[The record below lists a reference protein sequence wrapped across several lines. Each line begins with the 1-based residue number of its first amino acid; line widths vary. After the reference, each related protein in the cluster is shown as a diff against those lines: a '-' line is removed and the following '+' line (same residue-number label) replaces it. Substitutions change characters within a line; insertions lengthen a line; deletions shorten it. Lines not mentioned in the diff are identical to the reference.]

1 MEYEVTKDFDQI
13 TLKDDFMFFSVMSD
27 KELCKELL
35 ERILDIKIKKLVY
48 VAGQDTKKDSYD
60 GKGVRLDIY
69 TEDSENTVYNVEMQ
83 AGKSTNLP
91 KRSRFYQSAIDLNQL
106 QAGMDYD
113 ALKNTIVIFICT
125 FDVFKKDF
133 LKYTFKNICMED
145 KELVLND
152 ATTKVFV
159 NTTATLDDENLNS
172 KLVSLIEYINSE
184 TITDEYTKKLDEAVR
199 IKRRSADWRVKYMKY
214 ELNLLESRREG
225 IEEGKRE
232 GKIEGIIEGRQE
244 GEEKLSNLMNLLYRE
259 HRFEDIGRVASDK
272 QYKEKLYKEFNI
284 Q

>member
-48 VAGQDTKKDSYD
+48 IAGQDTKKDSYD

-113 ALKNTIVIFICT
+113 AL
-125 FDVFKKDF
+125 
-133 LKYTFKNICMED
+133 
-145 KELVLND
+145 ND

-159 NTTATLDDENLNS
+159 NTTATLDDENLNP
-172 KLVSLIEYINSE
+172 KLVSLIKYINSE

-225 IEEGKRE
+225 IEEGEKRLSSL
-232 GKIEGIIEGRQE
+232 IIGAFHSPFD
-244 GEEKLSNLMNLLYRE
+244 L
-259 HRFEDIGRVASDK
+259 V
-272 QYKEKLYKEFNI
+272 
-284 Q
+284 

>member
-125 FDVFKKDF
+125 FDIFKKDF
-133 LKYTFKNICMED
+133 LKYTFKNICTED
-145 KELVLND
+145 KELILND

-159 NTTATLDDENLNS
+159 NTTATLDDENLNP
-172 KLVSLIEYINSE
+172 KLASLIKYINEE

-225 IEEGKRE
+225 IEEGKRK

-244 GEEKLSNLMNLLYRE
+244 GEEKLSNLMNLLYKE
-259 HRFEDIGRVASDK
+259 HRFEDIGHVASDEEYR
-272 QYKEKLYKEFNI
+272 QKLYKEFNI

>member
-106 QAGMDYD
+106 HAGMDYD

-159 NTTATLDDENLNS
+159 NTTATLDDENLNP
-172 KLVSLIEYINSE
+172 KLASLIKYINSE

-232 GKIEGIIEGRQE
+232 GRQE

-259 HRFEDIGRVASDK
+259 HRFDDMGQVASDEEYR
-272 QYKEKLYKEFNI
+272 QKLYKEFNI

>member
-35 ERILDIKIKKLVY
+35 ERILDIKINKLVY

-113 ALKNTIVIFICT
+113 AL
-125 FDVFKKDF
+125 
-133 LKYTFKNICMED
+133 
-145 KELVLND
+145 ND

-159 NTTATLDDENLNS
+159 NTTAPLDDENLNS
-172 KLVSLIEYINSE
+172 KLVSLIKYINSE
-184 TITDEYTKKLDEAVR
+184 TITDEYTKKLDDAVR

-232 GKIEGIIEGRQE
+232 GKIEGIIEGIQE

-272 QYKEKLYKEFNI
+272 QYKEKLYKEYNI

>member
-125 FDVFKKDF
+125 FDVFKKDY
-133 LKYTFKNICMED
+133 LKYTFKNICIED
-145 KELVLND
+145 KELALND

-159 NTTATLDDENLNS
+159 NTTATLDDENLNP
-172 KLVSLIEYINSE
+172 KLVSLIKYINSE

-225 IEEGKRE
+225 E
-232 GKIEGIIEGRQE
+232 IEGERRGRIE
-244 GEEKLSNLMNLLYRE
+244 GEEKLATLLE
-259 HRFEDIGRVASDK
+259 HLYKEHKFEDIGRIASDK
-272 QYKEKLYKEFNI
+272 QYKEKLYKEYNI

>member
-125 FDVFKKDF
+125 FDVFKKNF

-159 NTTATLDDENLNS
+159 NTTATLDDENLNP
-172 KLVSLIEYINSE
+172 KLVSLIKYINSE

-225 IEEGKRE
+225 IEEGEKR
-232 GKIEGIIEGRQE
+232 
-244 GEEKLSNLMNLLYRE
+244 LSSLISILN
-259 HRFEDIGRVASDK
+259 
-272 QYKEKLYKEFNI
+272 KEKRYDDIDRVINDKEYKYELYKEFNI

>member
-13 TLKDDFMFFSVMSD
+13 TLKNDFMFFSVMSD

-125 FDVFKKDF
+125 FDIFKKDF
-133 LKYTFKNICMED
+133 LKYTFKNICTED
-145 KELVLND
+145 KELILND

-159 NTTATLDDENLNS
+159 NTTATLDDENLNP
-172 KLVSLIEYINSE
+172 KLASLIKYINEE
-184 TITDEYTKKLDEAVR
+184 TITDDYTKKLDEAVR
-199 IKRRSADWRVKYMKY
+199 IKRRSSDWRVKYMKY
-214 ELNLLESRREG
+214 ELNLLEREREG
-225 IEEGKRE
+225 EKRGE
-232 GKIEGIIEGRQE
+232 KI
-244 GEEKLSNLMNLLYRE
+244 GEKIGEKKLATLMDLLYKE
-259 HRFEDIGRVASDK
+259 HRFEDIGHVASDEEYR
-272 QYKEKLYKEFNI
+272 QKLYKEFNI

>member
-48 VAGQDTKKDSYD
+48 VTGQDTKKDSYD

-106 QAGMDYD
+106 HAGMDYD
-113 ALKNTIVIFICT
+113 A
-125 FDVFKKDF
+125 
-133 LKYTFKNICMED
+133 
-145 KELVLND
+145 LND

-159 NTTATLDDENLNS
+159 NTTATLDDENLNP
-172 KLVSLIEYINSE
+172 KLASLIKYINEE
-184 TITDEYTKKLDEAVR
+184 TISDEYTKKLDEAIR

-225 IEEGKRE
+225 IV
-232 GKIEGIIEGRQE
+232 E
-244 GEEKLSNLMNLLYRE
+244 GEEKLATLMNLLYRE

-272 QYKEKLYKEFNI
+272 QYKEKLYKEYNI

>member
-1 MEYEVTKDFDQI
+1 MEYEVKKDFDQI

-106 QAGMDYD
+106 HAGMDYD

-133 LKYTFKNICMED
+133 LKYTFKNICIED

-159 NTTATLDDENLNS
+159 NTTATLDDKNLNP
-172 KLVSLIEYINSE
+172 KLASLIKYINSE

-225 IEEGKRE
+225 E
-232 GKIEGIIEGRQE
+232 IEGERRGRIQ
-244 GEEKLSNLMNLLYRE
+244 GEEKLATLLELLYKE
-259 HRFEDIGRVASDK
+259 NKIEDIGRIASDK
-272 QYKEKLYKEFNI
+272 QYKEKLYKEYNI

>member
-159 NTTATLDDENLNS
+159 NTTAPLDDANLNP
-172 KLVSLIEYINSE
+172 KLASLIKYINEE

-232 GKIEGIIEGRQE
+232 GRQE

-259 HRFEDIGRVASDK
+259 HRFDDMGQVASDEEYR
-272 QYKEKLYKEFNI
+272 QKLYKEYNI

>member
-48 VAGQDTKKDSYD
+48 AAGQDTKKDSYD

-106 QAGMDYD
+106 HAGMDYD
-113 ALKNTIVIFICT
+113 ALKN
-125 FDVFKKDF
+125 
-133 LKYTFKNICMED
+133 
-145 KELVLND
+145 
-152 ATTKVFV
+152 
-159 NTTATLDDENLNS
+159 
-172 KLVSLIEYINSE
+172 
-184 TITDEYTKKLDEAVR
+184 
-199 IKRRSADWRVKYMKY
+199 
-214 ELNLLESRREG
+214 
-225 IEEGKRE
+225 
-232 GKIEGIIEGRQE
+232 
-244 GEEKLSNLMNLLYRE
+244 
-259 HRFEDIGRVASDK
+259 
-272 QYKEKLYKEFNI
+272 
-284 Q
+284 

>member
-106 QAGMDYD
+106 HAGMDYD

-125 FDVFKKDF
+125 FDIFKKDF
-133 LKYTFKNICMED
+133 LKYTFKNICIED

-159 NTTATLDDENLNS
+159 NTTAPLDDKNLNP
-172 KLVSLIEYINSE
+172 KLASLIKYINSE

-232 GKIEGIIEGRQE
+232 GRQE

-259 HRFEDIGRVASDK
+259 HRFDDMGQVASDEEYR
-272 QYKEKLYKEFNI
+272 QKLYKEYNI

>member
-159 NTTATLDDENLNS
+159 TTTATLDDENLNP
-172 KLVSLIEYINSE
+172 KLASLIKYINSE

-225 IEEGKRE
+225 ERRGR
-232 GKIEGIIEGRQE
+232 IEGRVE
-244 GEEKLSNLMNLLYRE
+244 GEEKLANLMNLLYRE
-259 HRFEDIGRVASDK
+259 HRFDDMGQVASDEEYR
-272 QYKEKLYKEFNI
+272 QKLYKEYNI

>member
-159 NTTATLDDENLNS
+159 NTTATLDDKNLNP
-172 KLVSLIEYINSE
+172 KLASLIKYINSE

-199 IKRRSADWRVKYMKY
+199 IKRRNADWRVKYMKY

-225 IEEGKRE
+225 E
-232 GKIEGIIEGRQE
+232 IEGERRGRIE
-244 GEEKLSNLMNLLYRE
+244 GEEKLATLMNLLYRE

-272 QYKEKLYKEFNI
+272 QYKEKLYKEYNI

>member
-125 FDVFKKDF
+125 FDIFKKDF
-133 LKYTFKNICMED
+133 LKYTFKNICTED
-145 KELVLND
+145 KELILND

-159 NTTATLDDENLNS
+159 NTTATLDDENLNP
-172 KLVSLIEYINSE
+172 KLASLIKYINEE
-184 TITDEYTKKLDEAVR
+184 TITDDYTKKLDEAVR
-199 IKRRSADWRVKYMKY
+199 IKRRSSDWRVKYMKY
-214 ELNLLESRREG
+214 ELNLLEREREG
-225 IEEGKRE
+225 EKRGE
-232 GKIEGIIEGRQE
+232 KI
-244 GEEKLSNLMNLLYRE
+244 GEKIGEKKLATLMNLLYKE
-259 HRFEDIGRVASDK
+259 HRFEDIGHVASDEEYR
-272 QYKEKLYKEFNI
+272 QKLYKEFNI

>member
-1 MEYEVTKDFDQI
+1 MEYEFTKDFDQI
-13 TLKDDFMFFSVMSD
+13 TLKDDIMFFSVMSD

-69 TEDSENTVYNVEMQ
+69 TEDSEYTVYNVEMQ

-91 KRSRFYQSAIDLNQL
+91 KRSRFYQGAIDLNQL

-125 FDVFKKDF
+125 FDVFKKDY
-133 LKYTFKNICMED
+133 LKYTFKNICIED
-145 KELVLND
+145 KELILND

-172 KLVSLIEYINSE
+172 KLVSLIKYINSE

-214 ELNLLESRREG
+214 ELNLLEREREG
-225 IEEGKRE
+225 EKRGREEGRV
-232 GKIEGIIEGRQE
+232 E
-244 GEEKLSNLMNLLYRE
+244 GEEKLATLLELLYKE
-259 HRFEDIGRVASDK
+259 HKFEDIGRIASDK
-272 QYKEKLYKEFNI
+272 QYKEKLYKDYNI

>member
-27 KELCKELL
+27 KAFCKELL

-106 QAGMDYD
+106 HAGMDYD

-145 KELVLND
+145 KELALND

-172 KLVSLIEYINSE
+172 KLVSLIKYINSE

-225 IEEGKRE
+225 E
-232 GKIEGIIEGRQE
+232 IEGERRGRIEGRIE
-244 GEEKLSNLMNLLYRE
+244 GEEKLATLMNLLYRE

-272 QYKEKLYKEFNI
+272 QYKEKLYKEYNI

>member
-106 QAGMDYD
+106 HAGMDYD
-113 ALKNTIVIFICT
+113 A
-125 FDVFKKDF
+125 
-133 LKYTFKNICMED
+133 
-145 KELVLND
+145 LND

-159 NTTATLDDENLNS
+159 NTTATLDDENLNP
-172 KLVSLIEYINSE
+172 KLVSLIKYINSE

-225 IEEGKRE
+225 IEEGEKR
-232 GKIEGIIEGRQE
+232 
-244 GEEKLSNLMNLLYRE
+244 LSSLISILN
-259 HRFEDIGRVASDK
+259 
-272 QYKEKLYKEFNI
+272 KEKRYDDIDRVINDKEYKYELYKEFNI

>member
-91 KRSRFYQSAIDLNQL
+91 KRSRFYQSTIDLNQL
-106 QAGMDYD
+106 QVGMDYD
-113 ALKNTIVIFICT
+113 A
-125 FDVFKKDF
+125 
-133 LKYTFKNICMED
+133 
-145 KELVLND
+145 LND

-159 NTTATLDDENLNS
+159 NTTATLDDENLNP

-199 IKRRSADWRVKYMKY
+199 IKRRNADWRVKYMKY

-232 GKIEGIIEGRQE
+232 GRQE

-259 HRFEDIGRVASDK
+259 HRFDDMGQVASDEEYR
-272 QYKEKLYKEFNI
+272 QKLYKEFNI

>member
-159 NTTATLDDENLNS
+159 NTTATLDDENLNP
-172 KLVSLIEYINSE
+172 KLVSLIKYINSE

-199 IKRRSADWRVKYMKY
+199 IKRRNADWRVKYMKY

-225 IEEGKRE
+225 IEEGEKR
-232 GKIEGIIEGRQE
+232 
-244 GEEKLSNLMNLLYRE
+244 LSSLISILN
-259 HRFEDIGRVASDK
+259 
-272 QYKEKLYKEFNI
+272 KEKRYDDIDRVINDKEYKYELYKEFNI

>member
-113 ALKNTIVIFICT
+113 AL
-125 FDVFKKDF
+125 
-133 LKYTFKNICMED
+133 
-145 KELVLND
+145 ND

-159 NTTATLDDENLNS
+159 NTTAPLDDENLNP
-172 KLVSLIEYINSE
+172 KLASLIKYINSE

-225 IEEGKRE
+225 E
-232 GKIEGIIEGRQE
+232 IEGERRGRIEGRVE
-244 GEEKLSNLMNLLYRE
+244 GEEKLATLMNLLYRE

-272 QYKEKLYKEFNI
+272 QYKEKLYKEYNI